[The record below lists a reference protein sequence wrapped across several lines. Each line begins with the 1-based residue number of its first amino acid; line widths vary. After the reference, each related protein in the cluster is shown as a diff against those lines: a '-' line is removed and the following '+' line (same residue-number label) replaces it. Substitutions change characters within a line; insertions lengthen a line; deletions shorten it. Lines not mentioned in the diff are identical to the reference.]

1 MVDDDIEELPPLPYD
16 DGLPAPESDMPDMG
30 RDESEV
36 VKDGDWSDF
45 DMDIIT
51 DTGVAQ
57 SKKGGGF
64 DGSKVTTF
72 KWEDKRYA
80 VPQRWYWG
88 NIVKRMLNHNKAHGY
103 TGCVLIG
110 MSGSGKT
117 TLLNHILND
126 TTHGMRFAVIENEF
140 GFGNNNQ
147 KITSPQPP
155 LACASTQLRS
165 EGTVSLPAMESSSS
179 QSKAPL
185 DGTPENSLNA
195 SSKETISTR

>member
-88 NIVKRMLNHNKAHGY
+88 NVVKRMLNHNKAHGF

-117 TLLNHILND
+117 TLTNTILHKIHEYGENYVFKWFNGHQLTELDKHIGKLQVGVPHVMIFD
-126 TTHGMRFAVIENEF
+126 DASYTMEDATKSLAYISGMRR
-140 GFGNNNQ
+140 NNQ
-147 KITSPQPP
+147 
-155 LACASTQLRS
+155 
-165 EGTVSLPAMESSSS
+165 
-179 QSKAPL
+179 
-185 DGTPENSLNA
+185 
-195 SSKETISTR
+195 